1 MVMQPRSSFRR
12 RSRRQ
17 QAMLLT
23 EMTVALAILALVM
36 LPMAFA
42 FWQETRLVKAGYA
55 RAVAMEIVDGEM
67 EALVAG
73 GWRSLAPGGPR
84 AYPVKAF
91 AATNLPPG
99 EFLLT
104 LGEGRAKLEWIPEG
118 RVRGGRVTREAKLK

>member
-1 MVMQPRSSFRR
+1 MVIRPHSSLRR
-12 RSRRQ
+12 HAWRQ

-42 FWQETRLVKAGYA
+42 FWQETRLAKTSYA

-73 GWRSLAPGGPR
+73 GWRALTPGGPG
-84 AYPVKAF
+84 AYPVMAF

-99 EFLLT
+99 EFMLT
-104 LGEGRAKLEWIPEG
+104 LGEGRAKLEWIPKG
-118 RVRGGRVTREAKLK
+118 RNRGGRVTREAKLK